1 MIRNHE
7 YFLLHVGCRAWETLF
22 EQDSDYRRRGR
33 VGDAILQ
40 LRKQKDVSL
49 GATAIVGMRCV
60 NVNVM
65 VSSTIRCA

>member
-1 MIRNHE
+1 MSG
-7 YFLLHVGCRAWETLF
+7 VGLGRL
-22 EQDSDYRRRGR
+22 SLNGDYRRRGR